1 MDKEEIMFRIVLK
14 KPKKLIK
21 SPYGFSLIELMV
33 VIGILAFITL
43 GLVALFSGGVRSY
56 VSGDSQLEA
65 QRNARQAMDYMVREL
80 RHGSSVLT
88 PPSNTWSVEV
98 QIPPLDGAAGYQVTY
113 YWSGVPYDPIER
125 IIVNSEGSNT
135 LPLINDVLN
144 LQFTYPKSSRIN
156 ILMQIDVD
164 RDGAAD
170 ITLNT
175 AVNLR
180 NFK

>member
-14 KPKKLIK
+14 KQKKLIK

-80 RHGSSVLT
+80 RHAKKVISWNEHSVK
-88 PPSNTWSVEV
+88 VE
-98 QIPPLDGAAGYQVTY
+98 IPPLDGSAGYQVTY
-113 YWSGVPYDPIER
+113 SWSGVPYDPINR
-125 IIVNSEGSNT
+125 SITSGGTNI
-135 LPLINDVLN
+135 LINNVLGLKFDN
-144 LQFTYPKSSRIN
+144 PKSSQIN
-156 ILMQIDVD
+156 IVWLKIDFD

-170 ITLNT
+170 ISLNT

-180 NFK
+180 NF

>member
-1 MDKEEIMFRIVLK
+1 MFRIVLK

-56 VSGDSQLEA
+56 ISGDSQLEA

-80 RHGSSVLT
+80 RHGSIILT
-88 PPSNTWSVEV
+88 PNIRSVEV

-144 LQFTYPKSSRIN
+144 LQFICPKSSRIN

-170 ITLNT
+170 ISLNT

-180 NFK
+180 NF

>member
-1 MDKEEIMFRIVLK
+1 MNKIKLK
-14 KPKKLIK
+14 NHKNLIR
-21 SPYGFSLIELMV
+21 SSCGFSIIELMV
-33 VIGILAFITL
+33 VVGIISLITL

-56 VSGDSQLEA
+56 ISGDSQLEA
-65 QRNARQAMDYMVREL
+65 QRNARQAMDYMVREF
-80 RHGSSVLT
+80 RHGSRVLT

-98 QIPPLDGAAGYQVTY
+98 QIPPLDGSAGYQVTY
-113 YWSGVPYDPIER
+113 SWSGVLYAPINR
-125 IIVNSEGSNT
+125 ITTSGGTN
-135 LPLINDVLN
+135 PLINDVLN

-170 ITLNT
+170 ISLNT

-180 NFK
+180 NF